1 MSYTIEVRGLEQV
14 QAKLSIPLAV
24 VLQPAFLAIGNE
36 VKAAIGVYPGP
47 VRYPIQWKSERQRR
61 YFFAQRQ
68 GALPY
73 VRSSDAESQRLGPS
87 WAVELQPFGVIVGTR
102 VTYAPF
108 VQDAERQQPFHRNT
122 GWKTDEQAVT
132 ETVESGVI
140 PRIIGDAVM
149 GAYGGV

>member
-14 QAKLSIPLAV
+14 QAKFSIPLAV
-24 VLQPAFLAIGNE
+24 ALQPAFLAIGNE
-36 VKAAIGVYPGP
+36 VKAAIAVYPGP
-47 VRYPIQWKSERQRR
+47 VRYPIQWASEKQRR
-61 YFFAQRQ
+61 YFFAHRQ

-122 GWKTDEQAVT
+122 GWKTDQKAAQEVAEGGMIERACWLAIEHV
-132 ETVESGVI
+132 
-140 PRIIGDAVM
+140 
-149 GAYGGV
+149 YG